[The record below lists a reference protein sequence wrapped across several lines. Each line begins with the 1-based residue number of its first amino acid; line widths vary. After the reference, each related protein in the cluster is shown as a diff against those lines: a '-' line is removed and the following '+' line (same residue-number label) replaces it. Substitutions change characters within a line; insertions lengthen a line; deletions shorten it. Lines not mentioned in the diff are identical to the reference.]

1 MEETTRTVTLRLTI
15 DEADDLVRALT
26 VATDALVHSDRDAA
40 LCALV
45 GRSDCEAIIAKIQ
58 EATR

>member
-1 MEETTRTVTLRLTI
+1 MTLRLTI